1 MQRKSGQDLTQ
12 GPVARGLFRLTAP
25 MMLAISS
32 SVIVQMIEIGFIG
45 QLGTAQIAAVTFTF
59 PITMMLTSVAMGVSI
74 GTSSVIARRVGGGD
88 WDDVRRFATHSLLL
102 VGLLLSVLALIGVLT
117 IRPVFEAL
125 GAHGAVLDYIH
136 GYLLIYYPGTVLFTV
151 TMVTG
156 STMRATGDA
165 RIPGL
170 IMTGGAFLNLALDPI
185 LIFGWFGAP
194 RLELTGA
201 AVAMV
206 LSRLVMTALLFYFA
220 IAKDRLFL
228 PLRQWRGNVLASW
241 REVMVV
247 GLPAMATQMIG
258 PISGAIITRLLASHG
273 HDVVAGF
280 GVAGRI
286 EGVAVMLLF
295 ALSGSIGPFVGQ
307 NWGKGDLERVHAGV
321 RVAYQFS
328 IAWGAFAWLVLMVIG
343 DQVVPLIDKQ
353 SGGDFGRAALSR
365 DRADFV
371 RAVGR
376 ADDGLGVVQFAR
388 QTDSVDRDG
397 VYADVHPVR
406 AARDA
411 RRSPVRL
418 HGDFR
423 RHRDR
428 QLRDGLLGLRVA
440 EAFIV
445 RVGSCQSRH
454 RLTMSGC
461 DTPDASSRYRS
472 TSP

>member
-102 VGLLLSVLALIGVLT
+102 VGLLLSVLALIGALT

-136 GYLLIYYPGTVLFTV
+136 DYLLIYYPGTVLFTV

-206 LSRLVMTALLFYFA
+206 LSRLVMTGLLFYFA

-228 PLRQWRGNVLASW
+228 PLRQWRGKVLASW
-241 REVMVV
+241 REILNI

-307 NWGKGDLERVHAGV
+307 NWGKGDLDRVHAGV

-343 DQVVPLIDKQ
+343 DQVVPLIDKNPEVI
-353 SGGDFGRAALSR
+353 SVARHYLAIVPVSYGLWGVLMMASASFNSLGKPIPSTVMAFTRMVVLYVPLAMLADHLFGYTGIFVATATANCVMGYWGYVWLKRSLFASGRASL
-365 DRADFV
+365 V
-371 RAVGR
+371 
-376 ADDGLGVVQFAR
+376 
-388 QTDSVDRDG
+388 
-397 VYADVHPVR
+397 
-406 AARDA
+406 AA
-411 RRSPVRL
+411 
-418 HGDFR
+418 
-423 RHRDR
+423 
-428 QLRDGLLGLRVA
+428 
-440 EAFIV
+440 
-445 RVGSCQSRH
+445 
-454 RLTMSGC
+454 
-461 DTPDASSRYRS
+461 
-472 TSP
+472 